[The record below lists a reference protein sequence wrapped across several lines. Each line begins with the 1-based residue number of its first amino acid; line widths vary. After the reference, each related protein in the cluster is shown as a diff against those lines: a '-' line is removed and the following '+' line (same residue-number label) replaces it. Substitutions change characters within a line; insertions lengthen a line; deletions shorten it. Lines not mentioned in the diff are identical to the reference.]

1 MPIRLRVDHRTR
13 YDYEQ
18 PVSLSPHL
26 VRLFPRTEPGRL
38 VQALKFTT
46 NDHASVQ
53 YRRDLFDNNF
63 ARCFYPDKTQN
74 LFFDFAL
81 EIELHEQNAFDFLLD
96 NFAANYPFAYPLG
109 TTARLATYI
118 APPAGE
124 SPQTDPG
131 KLLPLAF
138 WTAPTEPTPT
148 VSLLIDLLDTIH
160 AHIRYELREEGEARP
175 PLETLQ
181 LGSGSCRDTGVL
193 LSAVLRELGLAARL
207 ASGYLCLFGS
217 EARDRHAEGAM
228 HLWTEVYL
236 PGAGWVGLDP
246 SNGVFCDHRY
256 VTTAVGLTTA
266 DVTPTTGSYYS
277 PVVVPAHMTAT
288 LNLTAL

>member
-1 MPIRLRVDHRTR
+1 MSLRLRVDHHTLYR
-13 YDYEQ
+13 YDQ

-38 VQALKFTT
+38 VQSLRFTT
-46 NDHASVQ
+46 NDGASVQ

-63 ARCFYPDKTQN
+63 ARCFYPDKHQD
-74 LFFDFAL
+74 LSF
-81 EIELHEQNAFDFLLD
+81 EQNAFDFLLD
-96 NFAANYPFAYPLG
+96 NFAVDSPFVYPPG
-109 TTARLATYI
+109 TAARLATYLR
-118 APPAGE
+118 PPAGE

-138 WTAPTEPTPT
+138 WSAPTGPKPT
-148 VSLLIDLLDTIH
+148 VSLLIDLLEAVH
-160 AHIRYELREEGEARP
+160 ANIRYELREEGEARP
-175 PLETLQ
+175 PRETLQ
-181 LGSGSCRDTGVL
+181 IGSGSCRDTGVL
-193 LSAVLRELGLAARL
+193 LAALLRELGFPARL

-256 VTTAVGLTTA
+256 ITTAVGLTTL

-277 PVVVPAHMTAT
+277 ATVVPSQMTAT
-288 LNLTAL
+288 LKLTAL